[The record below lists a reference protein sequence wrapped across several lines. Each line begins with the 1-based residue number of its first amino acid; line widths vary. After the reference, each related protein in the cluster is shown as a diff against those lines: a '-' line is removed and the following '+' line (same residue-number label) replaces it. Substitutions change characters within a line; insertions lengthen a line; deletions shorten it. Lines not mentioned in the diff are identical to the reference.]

1 MSFFK
6 NIPSSLALKPGGAGL
21 EEPTAASGHSFQ
33 DKFAPPKQV
42 TAFCAIALVECFVLA
57 LASLFCAVAYYSA
70 VYPDSGFIWKYAFVA
85 LLIGVTDVSVSALL
99 GQFNYIR
106 KQRRDR
112 FLWSGLLSVILT
124 FLLLIAFLFLFK
136 LTAHYSRGILILQLT
151 GSCLISL
158 AIRSAIFSRFQ
169 AAIANH
175 KIPGRRMI
183 VIGDDAHC
191 AYYIER
197 LKILNDNVQIICRNI
212 PDDIKRGRQAPLAMT
227 GFVEQCRALQ
237 ADDIV
242 ILTEKTDK
250 ADLSSLVNLVLELP
264 AMVYVIPPYADV
276 YANSRLVE
284 LGSIS
289 AYAVSTPPLSAL
301 DRAIKRIFDICFSV
315 VALILFSPLML
326 LAAIAVILDSKG
338 PVFFEQI
345 RHGYNN
351 RPIRVLKFRTMLP
364 SSETDFKQATV
375 GDPRITRIGRIFR
388 ITGIDELPQ
397 LVNILRG
404 EMSVVGPRPHAIP
417 HNRMFIPHI
426 QNFSRRHNVKPGLTG
441 WAQVNG
447 LRGETDTLEKM
458 KRRVEYDLYY
468 IDNWSLLFDL
478 KIIMLT
484 IFSGKTYI
492 NAG

>member
-6 NIPSSLALKPGGAGL
+6 DAPSSLALKSGAIGP
-21 EEPTAASGHSFQ
+21 EPRAGCEHNIQ
-33 DKFAPPKQV
+33 DKFTSPKLV
-42 TAFCAIALVECFVLA
+42 TVFCAIALVECLVLA
-57 LASLFCAVAYYSA
+57 LVSLFCAVAYHST
-70 VYPDSGFIWKYAFVA
+70 VYPNSAFIGEYTFVA
-85 LLIGVTDVSVSALL
+85 LLIGVTEVSISVFLS
-99 GQFNYIR
+99 QFSHAQ

-112 FLWSGLLSVILT
+112 FLWSGLLSVALT

-136 LTAHYSRGILILQLT
+136 LTAHYSREILILQLA
-151 GSCLISL
+151 GCCLASL
-158 AIRSAIFSRFQ
+158 AIRSAIFSGFQ
-169 AAIANH
+169 MAIAKR

-183 VIGDDAHC
+183 VFGDEAHC
-191 AYYIER
+191 DQYTGR
-197 LKILNDNVQIICRNI
+197 LRILNDNVQIICRNI
-212 PDDIKRGRQAPLAMT
+212 PDNIRRDRQSPLAMA
-227 GFVEQCRALQ
+227 GFIEQCRMLQ

-242 ILTEKTDK
+242 ILTGNTDK
-250 ADLSSLVNLVLELP
+250 ADLNSLVNSFLELP
-264 AMVYVIPPYADV
+264 AMIYVIPPYADV

-289 AYAVSTPPLSAL
+289 AFAVSTPPLSIL
-301 DRAIKRIFDICFSV
+301 DRAIKRLFDICFAAI
-315 VALILFSPLML
+315 ALVFLSPLML
-326 LAAIAVILDSKG
+326 LAAIAVMLDSKG
-338 PVFFEQI
+338 PIFFEQI

-351 RPIRVLKFRTMLP
+351 RPIRVLKFRTMLA
-364 SSETDFKQATV
+364 SSEANFKQATI

-404 EMSVVGPRPHAIP
+404 DMSVVGPRPHAIP

-426 QNFSRRHNVKPGLTG
+426 QSFSRRHNVKPGLTG

-492 NAG
+492 NAR

>member
-6 NIPSSLALKPGGAGL
+6 DAPSSLALKPGAIGPDPTDGS
-21 EEPTAASGHSFQ
+21 EPSFQ
-33 DKFAPPKQV
+33 EKFATPKLAM
-42 TAFCAIALVECFVLA
+42 AFCAIALVEGLVLA
-57 LASLFCAVAYYSA
+57 LTSLLCAVVYHSA
-70 VYPDSGFIWKYAFVA
+70 AYPDSAFIGKYAAVA
-85 LLIGVTDVSVSALL
+85 LLIGATEVSASALM
-99 GQFNYIR
+99 GQFR
-106 KQRRDR
+106 HVQKQRRDR
-112 FLWSGLLSVILT
+112 FLWSGLLSVTLT

-136 LTAHYSRGILILQLT
+136 LTAHYSRAILILQLA
-151 GSCLISL
+151 GSCLAVL

-169 AAIANH
+169 AAIAKH

-183 VIGDDAHC
+183 VIGDKAQCDHYAG
-191 AYYIER
+191 R
-197 LKILNDNVQIICRNI
+197 LKLLNDNVQIIWRKI
-212 PDDIKRGRQAPLAMT
+212 PDDIGRHHQAPLAMAN
-227 GFVEQCRALQ
+227 FIEQCRMLQ
-237 ADDIV
+237 VDDIV
-242 ILTEKTDK
+242 ILAGKTDK
-250 ADLSSLVNLVLELP
+250 ANLNALVHSFLELP

-289 AYAVSTPPLSAL
+289 AFSVSTPPLSSVN
-301 DRAIKRIFDICFSV
+301 RAVKRIFDICFAAA
-315 VALILFSPLML
+315 ALVLLSPLML
-326 LAAIAVILDSKG
+326 LAAIAVMLDSKG
-338 PVFFEQI
+338 PIFFEQI

-351 RPIRVLKFRTMLP
+351 KPIRVLKFRTMLAT
-364 SSETDFKQATV
+364 SETYFKQATP

-404 EMSVVGPRPHAIP
+404 DMSVVGPRPHAIP

-426 QNFSRRHNVKPGLTG
+426 QSFSRRHNVKPGLTG

-478 KIIMLT
+478 KIITLT